1 MVMKNRAKQKHS
13 AIKTGHVNRAT
24 SPTIIPINIQ
34 GAAIASKLRTVES
47 SKLLLSHL
55 FISLIP
61 FFNY

>member
-34 GAAIASKLRTVES
+34 GACYGKQIAYSRIIEITS
-47 SKLLLSHL
+47 
-55 FISLIP
+55 
-61 FFNY
+61 

>member
-13 AIKTGHVNRAT
+13 AIKTGHANRAT

-34 GAAIASKLRTVES
+34 GAAIASKLHIVES
-47 SKLLLSHL
+47 SRLLLSHL

>member
-1 MVMKNRAKQKHS
+1 
-13 AIKTGHVNRAT
+13 
-24 SPTIIPINIQ
+24 
-34 GAAIASKLRTVES
+34 LRTVEP

>member
-34 GAAIASKLRTVES
+34 GAAIASKLRIVES

>member
-34 GAAIASKLRTVES
+34 GAAIASKLRIVEIIEITS
-47 SKLLLSHL
+47 
-55 FISLIP
+55 
-61 FFNY
+61 

>member
-1 MVMKNRAKQKHS
+1 
-13 AIKTGHVNRAT
+13 
-24 SPTIIPINIQ
+24 
-34 GAAIASKLRTVES
+34 LRIVES

>member
-1 MVMKNRAKQKHS
+1 LH
-13 AIKTGHVNRAT
+13 I
-24 SPTIIPINIQ
+24 
-34 GAAIASKLRTVES
+34 VES

>member
-13 AIKTGHVNRAT
+13 VIKTGHVNRAT
-24 SPTIIPINIQ
+24 SPTIIPSNIQ
-34 GAAIASKLRTVES
+34 GAATASKLRIVES

>member
-1 MVMKNRAKQKHS
+1 
-13 AIKTGHVNRAT
+13 
-24 SPTIIPINIQ
+24 
-34 GAAIASKLRTVES
+34 LRTVES